1 MVMPTAPA
9 RVWWRVRRGSS
20 LIEAL
25 IALVLFQF
33 GMLAMVATS
42 AVAARDLAE
51 ANRRVRAHAL
61 AANRVEHLRA
71 LACSSSAAGSMSWP
85 GGLTEYWRV
94 DASGTRRII
103 SDSVELLLPRGRR
116 ASHVIQAHVLCSP

>member
-1 MVMPTAPA
+1 MVSAA
-9 RVWWRVRRGSS
+9 RGRVWWRVRRGSS

-33 GMLAMVATS
+33 GMLALVATS
-42 AVAARDLAE
+42 AVAARDLAA
-51 ANRRVRAHAL
+51 ANRHARAQAL
-61 AANRVEHLRA
+61 AANRVEQLRA
-71 LACSSSAAGSMSWP
+71 QACPASLAGSMSWP

-94 DASGTRRII
+94 EASGMRRII

-116 ASHVIQAHVLCSP
+116 ASHVMQAHVLCSR

>member
-1 MVMPTAPA
+1 
-9 RVWWRVRRGSS
+9 VRRGSS

-33 GMLAMVATS
+33 GMLALVATS
-42 AVAARDLAE
+42 AVAARDLA
-51 ANRRVRAHAL
+51 AAHRHARAQAL
-61 AANRVEHLRA
+61 ATNRVEQLRA
-71 LACSSSAAGSMSWP
+71 RACPASVAGSMSWP

-94 DASGTRRII
+94 EASGTRRII

-116 ASHVIQAHVLCSP
+116 ASHVIQAHVLCPR